1 MKKNRTRI
9 GSSGTD
15 VLYDAVNTTLL
26 VLVFIVIAY
35 PLYFLILASFSDP
48 SDVTAGRVWLF
59 PKGVT
64 LNSYQKVLEF
74 TILWV
79 GYRNTAI
86 YTLLS
91 TAIGVTV
98 TMLTAYPL
106 SIPNLPGKRW
116 IMLLFVFTMFFN
128 GGLVPTYIT
137 VQALKLT
144 NTPTIVIILG
154 CFSVYN
160 LIITR
165 TFLQRSIPQDMYE
178 AAEIDGAGYGRRFLN
193 IVLPLSKPILA
204 VLVIYIAV
212 WQWNSYFTA
221 LVYLSDRKLITL
233 QLVLREILTSQQQL
247 MQQLQDGAMDQ
258 DMEKATKL
266 AESIKYAIV
275 IVSSLPIMCLY
286 PFMQKY
292 FAKGLFIG
300 AMKG

>member
-1 MKKNRTRI
+1 MKNNRICIKSR
-9 GSSGTD
+9 GAD
-15 VLYDAVNTTLL
+15 MLYDTVNITLL
-26 VLVFIVIAY
+26 ALVFIVIAY
-35 PLYFLILASFSDP
+35 PLYFLVLASFSDP
-48 SDVTAGRVWLF
+48 SDVTAGRVWLL
-59 PKGVT
+59 PTGIT
-64 LNSYQKVLEF
+64 LDSYKKVLEYS
-74 TILWV
+74 ILWT
-79 GYRNTAI
+79 GYRNTVV
-86 YTLLS
+86 YTVLS
-91 TAIGVTV
+91 TAVGVAV
-98 TMLTAYPL
+98 TMMAAYPL
-106 SIPNLPGKRW
+106 SVANLPGKKW
-116 IMLLFVFTMFFN
+116 LMFLFVFTMFFN
-128 GGLVPTYIT
+128 GGIVPTYIT
-137 VQALKLT
+137 VQALNLT

-165 TFLQRSIPQDMYE
+165 TFMQSSIPKELYE
-178 AAEIDGAGYGRRFLN
+178 AAEIDGAGFGRRFLHV
-193 IVLPLSKPILA
+193 VLPLSKPILA

-286 PFMQKY
+286 PFMQNY
-292 FAKGLFIG
+292 FVKGLFIG
-300 AMKG
+300 SLKG